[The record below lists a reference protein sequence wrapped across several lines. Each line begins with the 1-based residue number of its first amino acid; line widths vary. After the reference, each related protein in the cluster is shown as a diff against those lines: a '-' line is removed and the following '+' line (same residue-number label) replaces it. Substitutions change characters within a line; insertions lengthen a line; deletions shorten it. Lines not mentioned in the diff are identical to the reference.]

1 MSHTPG
7 PWTIDFDEGN
17 GFEIY
22 AATPAT
28 LCICKRGQH
37 PRIPDVMAA
46 NARLIAAAPELFHA
60 ALVAH
65 GMLSRQLD
73 SEGMGPDSW
82 GDDEHEALAVLSAAI
97 AKAEGK

>member
-1 MSHTPG
+1 MSHTAG

-28 LCICKRGQH
+28 LCVCKRGQH
-37 PRIPDVMAA
+37 PRIPEVMAA
-46 NARLIAAAPELFHA
+46 NARLIAAAPEL
-60 ALVAH
+60 L
-65 GMLSRQLD
+65 
-73 SEGMGPDSW
+73 
-82 GDDEHEALAVLSAAI
+82 EALKLILTNTASGSTNHLCKRDEDRARAAI